1 MGRRRIRWTAA
12 ARGVDPALVRCALL
26 GILFLAGAAVGQAC
40 ASGADTEGLRAYLS
54 DYCAAAEEGLLFS
67 LGGALVLYGGWCGAA
82 LLLGFASVGAVL
94 IPLLSALY
102 GFLTMYSV
110 SCFAAAFGRWGVG
123 LALGAMGVRL
133 LFTLPCFF
141 ALAGAAWPAA
151 MELAAL
157 SLGRGRRSAP
167 VLYGRRYA
175 LLFLLCAVI
184 LTAGILC
191 ERFLTPVC
199 FRLALEGAF

>member
-1 MGRRRIRWTAA
+1 MGRKRTGWAAA
-12 ARGVDPALVRCALL
+12 ARRIDPALARCTVL
-26 GILFLAGAAVGQAC
+26 GALFLVGAAMGQAC
-40 ASGADTEGLRAYLS
+40 ASGADVEGLRAYLA

-67 LGGALVLYGGWCGAA
+67 LGGSLALYGGWCGAA

-94 IPLLSALY
+94 VPLLSGLY

-110 SCFAAAFGRWGVG
+110 SCFTAAFGRLGVG

-133 LFTLPCFF
+133 VFTLPCFF
-141 ALAGAAWPAA
+141 ALSGAAWPAA
-151 MELAAL
+151 TELAAL

-184 LTAGILC
+184 LAVGILC

-199 FRLALEGAF
+199 FRLALERAF